1 MSDTN
6 IEKVSSASFLWQYSI
21 DRAEVEEMAGKQ
33 LLNAEWYALA
43 DRLDDAI
50 ASILSAL

>member
-6 IEKVSSASFLWQYSI
+6 RTEVSSASFLWEYNI

-33 LLNAEWYALA
+33 LLNSEWYALT

-50 ASILSAL
+50 ASILSSL

>member
-6 IEKVSSASFLWQYSI
+6 NISSASFLWEYTI
-21 DRAEVEEMAGKQ
+21 DRAEVEEIAGKQ
-33 LLNAEWYALA
+33 LLNSEWYALT

-50 ASILSAL
+50 ASILSSL